1 MSFTEVIEKTPTK
14 TQKHNTKIILSPN
27 KRHQVDFPDARTNAP
42 PAHENQNTHE
52 AANSEAHLPTVTQCY
67 NWTFT
72 KDAIATCFVRDVL
85 GLSQSAVRFLQSK
98 LILMTDT
105 SYVGS
110 EFFWLNRVLCRI
122 VWVMGLVVGVQQK
135 EKDTWYT
142 GESSLRP

>member
-27 KRHQVDFPDARTNAP
+27 KRHQVDSPDERTNAP

-52 AANSEAHLPTVTQCY
+52 TANSKAHLPTVTQCY

-85 GLSQSAVRFLQSK
+85 DLKPEYCSFSTFK
-98 LILMTDT
+98 FILMTDT

-110 EFFWLNRVLCRI
+110 EFFWLNRVPCRI
-122 VWVMGLVVGVQQK
+122 VRITGLVVGVQQK